1 MPDPLSIETWR
12 KMFIKHGQKFG
23 WALAILFGLGLVGGF
38 GWSQYGGR
46 GQNAG
51 VVPTNTV
58 IATVNGDPI
67 TQGDFMSVMR
77 SLSQQ
82 EPSEADYAQKAGR
95 AMQQLI
101 QITVL
106 QQEAKKRGVR
116 ASDADV
122 DRQIAQER
130 AKVLD
135 KNASDSDWDNYVE
148 QAHHMSASEYRD
160 AVAKQLVVPALIE
173 NLQSTKPVTEQEAR
187 NQNAQVRL
195 SIVLIPTIGASPIKS
210 PKALPDAQA
219 KNKAEDLLKQA
230 KAGADMA
237 ALAKANSGDFTAS
250 KGGDT
255 NFLPEYQSSAAMS
268 PFAALGH
275 GKEFDQAVQNTP
287 TGQFT
292 PVVKVSGFMP
302 GYAFAKVVAR
312 KVNTPK
318 GFDVKLVMDQ
328 MKRQRAQKQ
337 LMDMVQADVKTAKVE
352 FKDPDSKAYYDLAKL
367 QQMQMEQSPM
377 AQMQGFTGPAPTPA
391 EIQQQQAMVD
401 REFEDMLKRHSGDAS
416 IAKQVA
422 EAVKRQMNA
431 KDTTPAQRD
440 ALRDRLIDL
449 YVTEL
454 NTTEDRPTRFELAD
468 LYRQKKDDADAIKQ
482 YDFIAKLLNADQP
495 YDPNT
500 MNQDAGAYRQ
510 LAAAYRSVNKPDEA
524 TKMEKAAADL
534 SKQAVEEAKKE
545 QAAQAA
551 TRPGTI
557 PNQVFLPGGKKTTVN
572 IPMPSG
578 NGAQATTPGA
588 KTPNAA
594 QTPGKGNPSASKP

>member
-1 MPDPLSIETWR
+1 
-12 KMFIKHGQKFG
+12 MFVRHGQKFG

-46 GQNAG
+46 GQNEGA
-51 VVPTNTV
+51 VSPNTV
-58 IATVNGDPI
+58 IATVNGDPV
-67 TQGDFMSVMR
+67 TQGDFKAALR
-77 SLSQQ
+77 SIAGGADTSSSNYVQQ
-82 EPSEADYAQKAGR
+82 AGM
-95 AMQQLI
+95 AMQQV
-101 QITVL
+101 ITRMVL
-106 QQEAKKRGVR
+106 QQEARKRHLR

-130 AKVLD
+130 QQRLGKDATD
-135 KNASDSDWDNYVE
+135 EQWDSYVE
-148 QAHHMSASEYRD
+148 QAYNMSPSEYRD
-160 AVAKQLVVPALIE
+160 AVAKQMLGPALFE
-173 NLQSTKPVTEQEAR
+173 NIKSTIPVTEQEAK

-195 SIVLIPTIGASPIKS
+195 SVILIPTTGGSMIKS

-219 KNKAEDLLKQA
+219 KQKAEDLLKQA

-237 ALAKANSGDFTAS
+237 ALAKANSSDFTAA

-255 NFLPEYQSSAAMS
+255 NFMPEYQSSPSMS
-268 PFAALGH
+268 PFGILGH
-275 GKEFDQAVQNTP
+275 GKEFDQAVQATP

-292 PVVKVSGFMP
+292 PVVKVGGFMP

-312 KVNTPK
+312 RVNTPK
-318 GFDVKLVMDQ
+318 GFDVKQAMDQ
-328 MKRQRAQKQ
+328 IKQQRAQKQ
-337 LMDMVQADVKTAKVE
+337 LSDMIQADVKAAKID
-352 FKDPDSKAYYDLAKL
+352 FKDPETKAYYDLAKL

-377 AQMQGFTGPAPTPA
+377 AAMQGFTGTPPTPA

-401 REFEDMLKRHSGDAS
+401 REFEDLLKRRPGDAS

-422 EAVKRQMNA
+422 EGVKRQMNA

-440 ALRDRLIDL
+440 TLRDRLISL
-449 YVTEL
+449 YTTVL
-454 NTTEDRPTRFELAD
+454 ATTEDRNLRFELAD

-510 LAAAYRSVNKPDEA
+510 LSAAYRSVNKPDEA
-524 TKMEKAAADL
+524 TKMDKLAADL
-534 SKQAVEEAKKE
+534 SKQALEETKKQ

-551 TRPGTI
+551 QATPPAGTVPRQI
-557 PNQVFLPGGKKTTVN
+557 VLPGGKKATVN
-572 IPMPSG
+572 IPAPSG
-578 NGAQATTPGA
+578 PGTQATAPGA
-588 KTPNAA
+588 KTPAA
-594 QTPGKGNPSASKP
+594 AHPPVNNGNPSASKP